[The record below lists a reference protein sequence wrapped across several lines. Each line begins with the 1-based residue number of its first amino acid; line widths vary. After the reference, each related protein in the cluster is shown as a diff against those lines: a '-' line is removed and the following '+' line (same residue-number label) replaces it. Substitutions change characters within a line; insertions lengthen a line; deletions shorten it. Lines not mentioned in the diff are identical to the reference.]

1 MSQTYLILNSKYCYP
16 SDFEKLTLSSSAT
29 NFFSIHIILNSLNAH
44 LGDLQTTLASLNFDF
59 HVIGASETRENFNTG
74 FKMNVDLDGFTQ
86 HSQSSRSGV
95 SCVAIYTSRSPNAFK
110 KTYQSVVD
118 DEFETKL
125 WILKLK
131 TSFAVVPIVTRLSIM

>member
-1 MSQTYLILNSKYCYP
+1 M
-16 SDFEKLTLSSSAT
+16 
-29 NFFSIHIILNSLNAH
+29 NSLNAH
-44 LGDLQTTLASLNFDF
+44 LGDLQTTLASLNFYF

-86 HSQSSRSGV
+86 HSQSPRSAV

-110 KTYQSVVD
+110 KTDPSVVD

-125 WILKLK
+125 RILKLK
-131 TSFAVVPIVTRLSIM
+131 TSFTVVPIVTRLSIM